1 MAHPWMTMEL
11 SSGAVISSEARAK
24 LSKYVSIRKDKS
36 QRFNKDK
43 NNKDDD
49 DGADEIWAKCMI
61 GIRLIFKAYKKI
73 I

>member
-1 MAHPWMTMEL
+1 MMAHPWMTMEL

-49 DGADEIWAKCMI
+49 DGADEI
-61 GIRLIFKAYKKI
+61 
-73 I
+73 